1 MSKSQAI
8 LLGAALFAGVAAFLS
23 PFLGPSMDLSEQMGS
38 FILFKYRLPRTLL
51 GLGVGAALATAGVIL
66 QAILRN
72 PLATEYTL
80 GVASGSAFA
89 VVVAV
94 VLGVDTLLAS
104 LVGEAAAPYVAQP
117 LIGMAGSVLVISLT
131 YRAARV
137 RDRVPSQTLLLA
149 GVALTYLFSAMIL
162 AVQYRATPA
171 DAGRILRWL
180 VGSLETAHGYA
191 APAIVGAAA
200 ALGLAALLPLGRA
213 FNAMGGGEEAAAGV
227 GVDVRR
233 VVRRGY
239 LAASL
244 VVGVVVAFAGPIGF
258 LGLIV
263 PHSLRLLGL
272 VDNRYLIPAAA
283 LAGGGFLAL
292 CDGCANALPGGTE
305 LPVGIVTQL
314 IGGPFFLA
322 LLLKE
327 KRRY

>member
-1 MSKSQAI
+1 
-8 LLGAALFAGVAAFLS
+8 
-23 PFLGPSMDLSEQMGS
+23 
-38 FILFKYRLPRTLL
+38 
-51 GLGVGAALATAGVIL
+51 
-66 QAILRN
+66 
-72 PLATEYTL
+72 
-80 GVASGSAFA
+80 
-89 VVVAV
+89 
-94 VLGVDTLLAS
+94 
-104 LVGEAAAPYVAQP
+104 
-117 LIGMAGSVLVISLT
+117 
-131 YRAARV
+131 
-137 RDRVPSQTLLLA
+137 VPPQTLLLA

-171 DAGRILRWL
+171 DAARILRWL
-180 VGSLETAHGYA
+180 VGSLETSHGYLPA
-191 APAIVGAAA
+191 AIVGGAV
-200 ALGLAALLPLGRA
+200 LVGLLALLPLGRA

-227 GVDVRR
+227 GVDVKR

-244 VVGVVVAFAGPIGF
+244 IVGVVVAFAGPIGF

-263 PHSLRLLGL
+263 PHTLRLLGL

-292 CDGCANALPGGTE
+292 CDGLANALPGDAQ

-327 KRRY
+327 KRRVY

>member
-1 MSKSQAI
+1 MTRAQAI
-8 LLGAALFAGVAAFLS
+8 LLGAAAFAVAAAAVS
-23 PFLGPSMDLSEQMGS
+23 PFLGEAIDFSTENGR
-38 FILFKYRLPRTLL
+38 FIFYELRLPRTLL

-80 GVASGSAFA
+80 GVATGSAFA
-89 VVVAV
+89 VVLAV
-94 VLGVDTLLAS
+94 VLGIDAVLT
-104 LVGEAAAPYVAQP
+104 PYLGQP
-117 LIGMAGSVLVISLT
+117 LVGMAGAVLVISLT

-137 RDRVPSQTLLLA
+137 RDRVPPHTLLLA
-149 GVALTYLFSAMIL
+149 GVALTYLFSALIL

-171 DAGRILRWL
+171 DAARILRWL
-180 VGSLETAHGYA
+180 VGSLESAHGWA
-191 APAIVGAAA
+191 APAIVGVAV

-227 GVDVRR
+227 GVDVKR

-244 VVGVVVAFAGPIGF
+244 IVGVVVAFAGPIGF

-263 PHSLRLLGL
+263 PHTLRLMGL
-272 VDNRYLIPAAA
+272 ADNRYLIPAAA

-292 CDGCANALPGGTE
+292 CDGFANLLPGQQ

-314 IGGPFFLA
+314 VGGPFFLA
-322 LLLKE
+322 LLLRE
-327 KRRY
+327 KSRAY